1 MCQGKCEKLHE
12 DKAKHSFV
20 FSSVTMIIVFQ
31 ILFVTGVRDYQLKT
45 SGGRQRSG
53 KEMLKFWESIKAG
66 LVY

>member
-1 MCQGKCEKLHE
+1 MKNCMRIRPNTR
-12 DKAKHSFV
+12 SF

-45 SGGRQRSG
+45 SGGRQRSRE
-53 KEMLKFWESIKAG
+53 EMLKFWESIEAG